1 MRFYLASLVLSTTIP
16 ASVGY
21 HGGWGNDDW
30 EATPKPT
37 KKPSS
42 WGSSTWWGSGNAGPT
57 DWVWN
62 GWSKGN
68 GDGWNV
74 NHPTPFPVTPFP
86 TESIPKPTPSPSIA
100 EPTPFPTVSCKDPEA
115 YCGMTISKGESFT
128 LEKDL
133 FCTKDTDGRGD
144 HAAAITVEEG
154 AILRCDGYS
163 IVQVND
169 EVGMAVGCS
178 NSLTPVTGCGLS
190 WGVAGVKLESGARVE
205 GCKITGWKD
214 GLMIEP
220 EAGSYDDKI
229 EIQDCEATL
238 NTNGLKVGVQS
249 EGNVVNYSIENRYVS
264 LFLYDSTFILSSTNS
279 HTLLCISS
287 VFFLIIVMGSKLIM
301 LPQRSTWKMSNQSL
315 TLAMVST

>member
-1 MRFYLASLVLSTTIP
+1 MKRTRERASEPEGKSR
-16 ASVGY
+16 
-21 HGGWGNDDW
+21 
-30 EATPKPT
+30 K
-37 KKPSS
+37 
-42 WGSSTWWGSGNAGPT
+42 
-57 DWVWN
+57 
-62 GWSKGN
+62 
-68 GDGWNV
+68 
-74 NHPTPFPVTPFP
+74 
-86 TESIPKPTPSPSIA
+86 KPTPSPSIA

-178 NSLTPVTGCGLS
+178 NSLTPVTGCGLP

-205 GCKITGWKD
+205 GCKISGWKD

-238 NTNGLKVGVQS
+238 NTNGLKVGVQD